1 MLCSDCIIHKSN
13 KMWFKFM
20 AFVFLKTTFEISII
34 TEMNIQNRIK
44 RRPFLVETEY
54 KRRLV
59 YPISNKTLTCLFD
72 FE

>member
-34 TEMNIQNRIK
+34 TEMNIQNRILFK
-44 RRPFLVETEY
+44 SET
-54 KRRLV
+54 LSFQNDFHT
-59 YPISNKTLTCLFD
+59 SNIKKENLC
-72 FE
+72 